1 MNLETE
7 TRHGYTIPSSMKKVW
22 AVQMELLN
30 KLLEVCEKHQLKIW
44 ADGGTLLGT
53 VREHG
58 YIPWDDDI
66 DMAMLRDDYDKLIS
80 IAQKEFEAPYHFQ
93 SGYTEEK
100 YPRGHAQLR
109 KDGTAA
115 INRYDIFQNFHQ
127 GIFIDV
133 FVYDEVPDDKQE
145 LDSFINQID
154 KNLKDLKLFCDYKF
168 SFLHPLI
175 SIQNYLI
182 YHSIDK
188 KGFHNA
194 FKNFDELLKSKH
206 GENVACVG
214 FSLELNRFLRK
225 KSLYENTVLLPFEDM
240 MMPVP
245 IGYDTILKTQY
256 GDYMKPA
263 KDSSYHGGFLVLD
276 TEVSYEVY
284 LPQLRIEEMQKRK
297 KDVYMKL
304 KNVFGQKKTN
314 V

>member
-214 FSLELNRFLRK
+214 FTLELNRFQRK
-225 KSLYENTVLLPFEDM
+225 KTLYDKTIMMPFENI

>member
-1 MNLETE
+1 MDLNEE
-7 TRHGYTIPSSMKKVW
+7 IRNGYTISSKMKKVW
-22 AVQMELLN
+22 AVQMELLK
-30 KLLEVCEKHQLKIW
+30 KLLEVCEKHHLRIW

-53 VREHG
+53 IREHG

-66 DMAMLRDDYDKLIS
+66 DMAMLRKDYDQLLE
-80 IAQKEFEAPYHFQ
+80 IAKDEFQSPFFFQ
-93 SGYTEEK
+93 SGYTEDN

-245 IGYDTILKTQY
+245 SGYDAILRTQY
-256 GDYMKPA
+256 GDYMKPI
-263 KDSSYHGGFLVLD
+263 KDPSYHGGFVALD
-276 TEVSYEVY
+276 TEKSYTEY
-284 LPQLRIEEMQKRK
+284 IHQIRKDEINKRK
-297 KDVYMKL
+297 MR
-304 KNVFGQKKTN
+304 VFNRMTAFFNCK
-314 V
+314 